1 MFRLSFT
8 LICCS
13 SWFVSTNDKQKRLS
27 FKVCLAI
34 LQMGKGY
41 KKKKHHKSCSSAS
54 QNSLKSSVQ
63 NESRSNSSSVQSS
76 PSFLSQPSSVSSCI
90 AIPSAMGAVASLLP
104 TSSGSSASSASG
116 SFASSSEPYE
126 ASRNIQDTPLL
137 LPVPASSPELSNF
150 ALVPSE
156 SSLDIDSLVVAS
168 PPCQMQQSQ
177 LLSCEVT
184 QDTTINENNDEID
197 TFQQVG
203 EQQVNVQHQQEDD
216 QQQVEQQQVNVQHQ
230 QEDDQQQV
238 EDQQVEQQQVEE
250 QQVDIHQQ
258 IQIEVEEPFEIAHSA
273 SCQERKVEPNLY
285 WHQRLFRWIW

>member
-1 MFRLSFT
+1 MYQLNLFNQFQHETRCMLRLSIT
-8 LICCS
+8 LICFS

-104 TSSGSSASSASG
+104 TSSVSSASSASR
-116 SFASSSEPYE
+116 SFSSSLDAYE

-168 PPCQMQQSQ
+168 PPYQMQQSQ
-177 LLSCEVT
+177 LLSCEVN

-197 TFQQVG
+197 TFQQVR

-216 QQQVEQQQVNVQHQ
+216 QQQVEQQQV
-230 QEDDQQQV
+230 
-238 EDQQVEQQQVEE
+238 EE

-258 IQIEVEEPFEIAHSA
+258 IQIDVEEAFEIAHSA